1 MENFCLLT
9 CDWLLLLLHYKSI
22 LLFSSQLL
30 GVSWVGRSFGGGGFV
45 LSIHLLLS
53 DVHISRVDEI
63 LLLLF
68 ILHHPEISLSNKSHL
83 GIRLLLLHL
92 LSQSTLVLVG
102 EYTATQK
109 EQPFII
115 DLRLN
120 FGDFIYSKGYAH
132 SDDMDGVRGW

>member
-22 LLFSSQLL
+22 LIASSQLL
-30 GVSWVGRSFGGGGFV
+30 GVSWVGRSFL